1 MSRNNRDDFDQCA
14 ALVFNLLYKV
24 FPIEI
29 DVVVDELLVKSYN
42 EDKIDNY
49 LATIRFLQREGFIR
63 YQEFY
68 YNVFNGTVLTAKGL
82 KVLDSLSENSDFD
95 ETGVLIQAIDDK
107 SAIRTTIQEFIRRTV
122 AF

>member
-14 ALVFNLLYKV
+14 ALVFNLLYKA

-29 DVVVDELLVKSYN
+29 DVVVDELLVESYN

-68 YNVFNGTVLTAKGL
+68 YNVFKGTVLTAKGL